1 MLVVAFFYA
10 LPLRSDPEA
19 DMQSPKIQINGVT
32 PALVKTR
39 DALSFVGLGR
49 TKFYDTARRAGV
61 APVATGRG
69 SLWTPDDLSKIV
81 AEIVRSARGSAA
93 A

>member
-1 MLVVAFFYA
+1 
-10 LPLRSDPEA
+10 
-19 DMQSPKIQINGVT
+19 MQSQKIQINGVT

-39 DALSFVGLGR
+39 DALAFVGLGR

-61 APVATGRG
+61 APVTTGRG

-81 AEIVRSARGSAA
+81 AEIVRSARDSAA